1 MCNERY
7 FLPSTNDNTDRTA
20 DIQQMLEQHGVCM
33 LGDGVYVVSGVDMPK
48 SSALMGVGAATKV
61 LLNETVQEG
70 YAVRLNSYCTVKDMH
85 VMGCAQAIERPT
97 EVGKRHGLMF
107 LGDATPKQFGG
118 QHRNSIITG
127 CIITAFAGGGIT
139 CHDTGYVTMCS
150 LTVSDCHIL
159 NCGAGINID
168 HFSEFHK
175 FTNVLSETNLYGCIN
190 NGGNNVFVNCGFNSN
205 TTAFLIDNSQ
215 KQSPNC
221 AHGSAVGCTFNH
233 SGGNKGVGIK
243 ILGAKPGYIFSGC
256 QLFYSKIV
264 LEDSWGVVFEGM
276 NFGKNMDISIQGGT
290 LTMFSNSSFSNLP
303 ASIHVEDNPHVKFIN
318 CFTRDE
324 ACQEVG
330 L

>member
-1 MCNERY
+1 MSYDNY
-7 FLPSTNDNTDRTA
+7 ILPSTNDHTDRTA
-20 DIQQMLEQHGVCM
+20 DIQAMLEQHGVCM
-33 LGDGVYVVSGVDMPK
+33 LGDGIYVVSGVEMPK
-48 SSALMGVGAATKV
+48 GSAIMGVGAATKV
-61 LLNETVQEG
+61 LLHEDVQEG
-70 YAVRLNSYCTVKDMH
+70 CAIRLNSYCTVKDLQ
-85 VMGCAQAIERPT
+85 VLGAAENIERPT
-97 EVGKRHGLMF
+97 EVGTRHGLMF

-118 QHRNSIITG
+118 QPRNAIITG
-127 CIITAFAGGGIT
+127 CIIKSFTGGGIT
-139 CHDTGYVTMCS
+139 CRDTGYVTMCS

-175 FTNVLSETNLYGCIN
+175 FTNVLSETNLYGCVN

-233 SGGNKGVGIK
+233 SGGNKGVGVK
-243 ILGAKPGYIFSGC
+243 ILGAKPGYIFSGG
-256 QLFYSKIV
+256 QMFFSKIV
-264 LEDSWGVVFEGM
+264 LEDSWGVVFDAM
-276 NFGKNMDISIQGGT
+276 NFGKDMDISVKGGT
-290 LTMFSNSSFSNLP
+290 LTMFTNSAFSNRP

-318 CFTRDE
+318 CFTKDE
-324 ACQEVG
+324 ECLEVG